1 MKYEFETSHPFIIN
15 GGLLLSDDVH
25 KNAAF
30 AEHVDKN
37 NLTALQFNKG
47 GAAIIRK

>member
-1 MKYEFETSHPFIIN
+1 MKYEFETSHPFIVN

-30 AEHVDKN
+30 SEYVKTN
-37 NLTALQFNKG
+37 NLKALQFNKG
-47 GAAIIRK
+47 GSAIIKK

>member
-1 MKYEFETSHPFIIN
+1 MKYEFETSHPYLIN

-30 AEHVDKN
+30 AEHVELN
-37 NLTALQFNKG
+37 TLRALQFNKG